1 MTSQEVSQARMVYCA
16 LLSCMKASLKF
27 VLLDFHL
34 YTCSHI
40 YELIMNR
47 NEVK

>member
-1 MTSQEVSQARMVYCA
+1 MTSQEVSQACMVHCA
-16 LLSCMKASLKF
+16 LLSGIKASLKF

-34 YTCSHI
+34 HSHI
-40 YELIMNR
+40 YELIMNK